1 MEDHY
6 TDMCKVLADRLNEKR
21 GAKKDDEVKVGVFFC
36 GPPVIG
42 QQLADQCSQMTAKAR
57 NEGRKIEYRFMIE
70 VFG

>member
-6 TDMCKVLADRLNEKR
+6 SDMCKVLSRRLQEKHS
-21 GAKKDDEVKVGVFFC
+21 KKDDEINVGVFFC

-42 QQLADQCSQMTAKAR
+42 QQIADQCSQMNAKAR

>member
-1 MEDHY
+1 MEEHY
-6 TDMCKVLADRLNEKR
+6 TDMCKVLSERMREKNS
-21 GAKKDDEVKVGVFFC
+21 KKKEEINVGVFFC

-42 QQLADQCSQMTAKAR
+42 QQIADQCSQMNAKAR

>member
-1 MEDHY
+1 M
-6 TDMCKVLADRLNEKR
+6 LSRRLQEKHS
-21 GAKKDDEVKVGVFFC
+21 KKDDEINVGVFFC

-42 QQLADQCSQMTAKAR
+42 QQIADQCSQMNAKAR

>member
-1 MEDHY
+1 MEEHY
-6 TDMCKVLADRLNEKR
+6 SDMCKVLSTRLQEKDS
-21 GAKKDDEVKVGVFFC
+21 KKDDEINVGVFFC

-42 QQLADQCSQMTAKAR
+42 QQIADQCSQMNAKAR